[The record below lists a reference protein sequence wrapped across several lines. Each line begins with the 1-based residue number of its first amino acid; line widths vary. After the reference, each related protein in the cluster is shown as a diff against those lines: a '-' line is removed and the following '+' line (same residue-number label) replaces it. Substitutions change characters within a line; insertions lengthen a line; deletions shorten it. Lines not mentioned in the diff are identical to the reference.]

1 MRKSLIFLLAA
12 FLLAGCGLFSGE
24 TPAPGPTPTLPD
36 PAVTRV
42 SAPDPEITAAEYLE
56 AWNARDFDSMYAL
69 LSPLSQDG
77 LSREAFM
84 ERYEDVGKAMA
95 LTGVEFEIVSSLVN
109 PDEAQVRYRINLQSA
124 VVGDIIRETWMDLR
138 RNDDAWRIVWSPTN
152 ILPELDDE
160 HGLLLVPV
168 VPTRANI
175 YDRNGLALAT
185 PADTVALWIVPNE
198 IGGKEAEGTM
208 LSVLSRLLGWPQENI
223 QALYDDIR
231 DTNWYV
237 HLGEVSLEQLS
248 PYQNTL
254 ASVGGVNWRIYESR
268 YYVGGGLAPHA
279 TGYVSWIPEDEVDE
293 YVRKGYQVDAFVGQM
308 GLEYVYEEQLR
319 GTPGGTLYLTDAEG
333 QLGESLA
340 SRPSEPPQ
348 AVYTNL
354 DRDLQRYAQQA
365 IQGFTGAIVVLERDT
380 GAVLAL
386 ASSPGFDPNFFDP
399 NHPYSGGGLG
409 EIFGD
414 TNRPLFNRATSGE
427 YPLGSVFKIITTAAA
442 LETEFYDPDTIYNC
456 GSEFTDLPGITLY
469 DWTYEKGYPPQG
481 EISLQEALVRSCN
494 PYFYH
499 IGLDLYEKELPTA
512 LPEMARGFGLGEP
525 TGIEIG
531 DQAGLVPDPEN
542 KQELFGE
549 EWGPQDAVNL
559 AIGQSY
565 LQVTPL
571 QVARYVAAIGNGG
584 ALYRPQLV
592 NRIQTAEGEVVQSFE
607 PEVQGQLPIS
617 RETLLAIQE
626 AMVDVVRAT
635 KGTARGKFLGLNL
648 DVAGKTGTATTGDFS
663 EAHAWF
669 AGYTFEEREDVPD
682 IAVVVLAE
690 YEGEGSDWA
699 APIFRRIVEAY
710 FFGQPYTPY
719 PWEARIGVVKTATPT
734 PSPEDLEATG
744 TPTPE
749 G

>member
-1 MRKSLIFLLAA
+1 
-12 FLLAGCGLFSGE
+12 
-24 TPAPGPTPTLPD
+24 
-36 PAVTRV
+36 
-42 SAPDPEITAAEYLE
+42 
-56 AWNARDFDSMYAL
+56 
-69 LSPLSQDG
+69 
-77 LSREAFM
+77 
-84 ERYEDVGKAMA
+84 
-95 LTGVEFEIVSSLVN
+95 
-109 PDEAQVRYRINLQSA
+109 
-124 VVGDIIRETWMDLR
+124 
-138 RNDDAWRIVWSPTN
+138 
-152 ILPELDDE
+152 
-160 HGLLLVPV
+160 
-168 VPTRANI
+168 
-175 YDRNGLALAT
+175 
-185 PADTVALWIVPNE
+185 
-198 IGGKEAEGTM
+198 
-208 LSVLSRLLGWPQENI
+208 
-223 QALYDDIR
+223 
-231 DTNWYV
+231 
-237 HLGEVSLEQLS
+237 
-248 PYQNTL
+248 
-254 ASVGGVNWRIYESR
+254 
-268 YYVGGGLAPHA
+268 
-279 TGYVSWIPEDEVDE
+279 
-293 YVRKGYQVDAFVGQM
+293 
-308 GLEYVYEEQLR
+308 
-319 GTPGGTLYLTDAEG
+319 
-333 QLGESLA
+333 
-340 SRPSEPPQ
+340 
-348 AVYTNL
+348 
-354 DRDLQRYAQQA
+354 
-365 IQGFTGAIVVLERDT
+365 
-380 GAVLAL
+380 
-386 ASSPGFDPNFFDP
+386 
-399 NHPYSGGGLG
+399 
-409 EIFGD
+409 
-414 TNRPLFNRATSGE
+414 
-427 YPLGSVFKIITTAAA
+427 
-442 LETEFYDPDTIYNC
+442 
-456 GSEFTDLPGITLY
+456 
-469 DWTYEKGYPPQG
+469 
-481 EISLQEALVRSCN
+481 
-494 PYFYH
+494 
-499 IGLDLYEKELPTA
+499 
-512 LPEMARGFGLGEP
+512 MARGFGLGEP